1 MSNRFWAGQWPNLNN
16 ISIVLHGTEV
26 ELLSTEEIGILYR
39 LVWFVAS
46 QAVHSQLSAPSGDP
60 GFPFDRAHLV
70 AKCTQKEW
78 AEKSGALVSF
88 FDVGEDG
95 FWRLKNFDW
104 VRLSKDTQRSP
115 IPAGVR
121 TAALQRDAARCVYC
135 GDEDGP
141 FHFDHL
147 WPVSKGGS
155 DIPSNIVIAC
165 IPCNLS
171 KGDKTLL
178 EWMASR

>member
-26 ELLSTEEIGILYR
+26 DILTPEELGILYR

-46 QAVHSQLSAPSGDP
+46 QSVHKQLSAPSEDP
-60 GFPFDRAHLV
+60 GFPFDRAHFI
-70 AKCTQKEW
+70 ARCSRAEW
-78 AEKSGALVSF
+78 EEKSTTLSSF
-88 FDVGEDG
+88 FHIGADG
-95 FWRLKNFDW
+95 IWRLKNFDW
-104 VRLSKDTQRSP
+104 VRLSKDIQRSP

-121 TAALQRDAARCVYC
+121 AATLQRDAARCVYC

-147 WPVSKGGS
+147 LPVSKGGS
-155 DIPSNIVIAC
+155 DAASNIVIAC